1 MKVSTMSTKTI
12 APELLQ
18 QLQRDRELI
27 AAELPELTE
36 RHARMGEAKSENTF
50 SGHLRQAIH
59 RSGRLIRE
67 IAADAGITSEQ
78 LGDFLEGSHTLRSD
92 VLDRLAQAVGATIT
106 IEPTRPR
113 RPEAQPVPAKT
124 A

>member
-1 MKVSTMSTKTI
+1 MSTKTI
-12 APELLQ
+12 PPELLK

-27 AAELPELTE
+27 AAEMPELTE
-36 RHARMGEAKSENTF
+36 RHARMGEAKSENTL

-67 IAADAGITSEQ
+67 ISDDAGITSKQ

-92 VLDRLAQAVGATIT
+92 VLDRLAQAVGATIS
-106 IEPTRPR
+106 IEPTRPQ
-113 RPEAQPVPAKT
+113 RPEAKPVPAKT